1 MSRGVFGLGMKV
13 ADEEEAHENGRN
25 FISDERDRLFR
36 DDLRNSSSDINVEEV
51 GGFWSLVDRPRYKC
65 YFFLCCT
72 KERMGPLSHLNSDCK
87 TAVKGFSSFGRFR
100 FSMAQWHSWE
110 LPPYSRAKPN

>member
-25 FISDERDRLFR
+25 LISDERDRLFR

-65 YFFLCCT
+65 YFFFVLY
-72 KERMGPLSHLNSDCK
+72 ERKDGATVASK
-87 TAVKGFSSFGRFR
+87 
-100 FSMAQWHSWE
+100 
-110 LPPYSRAKPN
+110 